1 MVVEGVMKSSRESS
15 GVFFF
20 FFFNERSNEN
30 VL

>member
-20 FFFNERSNEN
+20 FFNERSNEN